1 MKADKDREHTGLLC
15 SKHVPPP
22 KRQCMKHVRDSITT
36 LLSDLRIPTGRD
48 TRQAATASANVH
60 VAMEAEDQ
68 RDLIH
73 HACFLAKSSLE
84 GCMRQQ
90 TDLWI
95 RALDF
100 ESAKTSCLG
109 VLLAILV

>member
-1 MKADKDREHTGLLC
+1 
-15 SKHVPPP
+15 
-22 KRQCMKHVRDSITT
+22 MKHVRDSITT